1 MTERG
6 KKGLE
11 NRFYSWQVVLI
22 LLEMFRALKF
32 VKSQCSQHRSLAVRS
47 LIIVRVMLYDLLLR
61 WSTTPHAAD
70 LNPSSNPGIHFP
82 GFRVSNLYKR
92 QRSPYVFFP
101 PSQVLSSTLSHVRLS
116 PHSLSLFFNWLLFF
130 IITVLG
136 RSFELTPSLPF
147 SSNSTRGMFK
157 FSIHDCRHF
166 INRSFV

>member
-47 LIIVRVMLYDLLLR
+47 LVVVRVMLYDLLLR
-61 WSTTPHAAD
+61 WSTTPYAAD

-82 GFRVSNLYKR
+82 GFRVSTYIKDSVLHMFF
-92 QRSPYVFFP
+92 SPKPGALIY
-101 PSQVLSSTLSHVRLS
+101 SLTCTTLSPLS
-116 PHSLSLFFNWLLFF
+116 FPFVQLTLFYF

-157 FSIHDCRHF
+157 FRIHDCRHF